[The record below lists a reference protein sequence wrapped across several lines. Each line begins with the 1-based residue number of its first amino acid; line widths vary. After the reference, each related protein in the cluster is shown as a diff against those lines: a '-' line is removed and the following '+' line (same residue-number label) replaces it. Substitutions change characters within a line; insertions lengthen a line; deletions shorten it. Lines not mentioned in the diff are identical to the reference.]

1 MSVQRCKELSWV
13 RMQSVEV
20 KYERSRERTEG
31 KGAVSQDSGDPL
43 DIAQWEITVL
53 RTAVRKTKAS
63 EEGRDLRGL
72 TMRRLSH

>member
-1 MSVQRCKELSWV
+1 M
-13 RMQSVEV
+13 EV

-31 KGAVSQDSGDPL
+31 KGARKPRHSGDPL

-63 EEGRDLRGL
+63 EC
-72 TMRRLSH
+72 